1 MRASN
6 PRCEQKIMK
15 KINLQMPWRLAQ
27 AALLCTFAGPALA
40 ASDAAEVI
48 DINNTASVPLSDGWR
63 FTEQDGASLYRAS
76 CQGCHMAK
84 GEGAAGAG
92 RFPALADNPRLASAA
107 YPVYNVLHG
116 LHGMPN
122 FGKYMSDEQVAAV
135 VNYTRTHL
143 GNQYLDAVTAEDV
156 KKLR

>member
-1 MRASN
+1 
-6 PRCEQKIMK
+6 MK
-15 KINLQMPWRLAQ
+15 KDEPQTAWRLAQ
-27 AALLCTFAGPALA
+27 VAFFCLFAGTTLQALA
-40 ASDAAEVI
+40 ASD
-48 DINNTASVPLSDGWR
+48 VPLSDGWR
-63 FTEQDGASLYRAS
+63 FAEQDGESLYRAS

-116 LHGMPN
+116 LHGMPS

-143 GNQYLDAVTAEDV
+143 GNHYLDAVTTEDV